1 MAVEAVP
8 SHDALVFRDRQRTW
22 RWYDAIGPGVVKYVN
37 EFVTAALVSGT
48 PVDLYTTLTGVAT
61 AIYQTDEAG
70 GVMVISTGD
79 ADGNGANLQL
89 GSASGESVKLDGDY
103 PLYCGVKLKIND
115 VDQTT
120 LFFGLGVTDTAWS
133 GGLTDG
139 LYFTSADESA
149 SLSYVCEKDSVES
162 SAVVA
167 TLADDTYVTLEIYF
181 DGSSAY
187 AYVDGTQVGVW
198 ATTKAT
204 FPDDE
209 ELRLTLEFKTGE
221 AFSNTCTIDWI
232 RLVHLRGS

>member
-1 MAVEAVP
+1 MAVEAVS

-22 RWYDAIGPGVVKYVN
+22 RWYDAIGPGVVKYIN
-37 EFVTAALVSGT
+37 EFVTAALVSST
-48 PVDLYTTLTGVAT
+48 PVDWYLTTVGTSSV
-61 AIYQTDEAG
+61 YQTDEAG
-70 GVMVISTGD
+70 GVMAIETGD
-79 ADGNGANLQL
+79 AGGDGANLQL

-103 PLYCGVKLKIND
+103 PLYCGVKLKISD

-120 LFFGLGVTDTAWS
+120 LYFGLGVTDSAWS

-149 SLSYVCEKDSVES
+149 SLSYVCEKNSVES

-167 TLADDTYVTLEIYF
+167 TLADDTYITLEIYF

-187 AYVDGTQVGVW
+187 AYVDGVQVGVW

-209 ELRLTLEFKTGE
+209 ELRLALEFKTGE
-221 AFSNTCTIDWI
+221 AFSNTCAIDWV
-232 RLVHLRGS
+232 RLVHLRGA